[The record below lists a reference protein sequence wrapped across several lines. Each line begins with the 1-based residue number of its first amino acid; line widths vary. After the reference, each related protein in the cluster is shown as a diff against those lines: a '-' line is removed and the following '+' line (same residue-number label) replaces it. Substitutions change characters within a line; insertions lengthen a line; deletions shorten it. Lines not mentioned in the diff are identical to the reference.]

1 MAKKESRPQLVWME
15 RPPDNVLD
23 PQTPEDERARWQ
35 YALDMANALRASG
48 GVPPLAYRTP
58 EEEAED
64 KRAEKE
70 IRAQAWAEWR
80 ARPDRYE
87 LPPF

>member
-1 MAKKESRPQLVWME
+1 V
-15 RPPDNVLD
+15 
-23 PQTPEDERARWQ
+23 
-35 YALDMANALRASG
+35 